1 MAIRDRIRH
10 FIVVVLM
17 IALTAARASAET
29 PPLPQQGRALL
40 EANCA
45 RCHAVGLDG
54 ESLMPKAPPLR
65 DIARKYRPQNLA
77 ESLAEGIV
85 TGHADM
91 PQFVF
96 QPAEINAIIIYL
108 QALRDRK
115 P

>member
-1 MAIRDRIRH
+1 MAMRTRIRH
-10 FIVVVLM
+10 FLVG
-17 IALTAARASAET
+17 AAVCMLPAAQASADS
-29 PPLPQQGRALL
+29 PPLPKEGRALL
-40 EANCA
+40 ETNCA

-54 ESLMPKAPPLR
+54 ESTMPKAPRMR
-65 DIARKYRPQNLA
+65 DIARKYRPENLA

-96 QPAEINAIIIYL
+96 EPTEIHAIIVYL